1 MEMHFYSPSSV
12 TDIIFG
18 FCVHFPVEYEYDINF
33 FTQKMSYS
41 SMDSISVAHSHLTTL
56 VLRFLEHHRY
66 FNAMRAL
73 ELETGKRA
81 DTSYGADLEFFRDL
95 LLDGAW
101 ADAEDF
107 IEPLEAHDEFN

>member
-1 MEMHFYSPSSV
+1 
-12 TDIIFG
+12 
-18 FCVHFPVEYEYDINF
+18 
-33 FTQKMSYS
+33 
-41 SMDSISVAHSHLTTL
+41 
-56 VLRFLEHHRY
+56 
-66 FNAMRAL
+66 MRAL